1 MGKLSMRRENG
12 SLEPADGMIGD
23 YLAGRLFL
31 RSGYNVFMCFVK

>member
-23 YLAGRLFL
+23 YLAGRLFCGRDIMFL
-31 RSGYNVFMCFVK
+31 CVL